1 MREYGRYEMRLRT
14 VVAVAM
20 VCVSVATLA
29 AQEATG
35 IGLQI
40 TTKGLTG
47 SSLYGASSHGSMGVV
62 YRGGAVEAGVMA
74 QAIVFDTEAEGD
86 TPGVLRLGAHGAY
99 LFGDPAAPRR
109 FGIGAEFGTGLG
121 TDDVQYDEYID
132 FGPRVSL
139 DQMIGSRAYVSALV
153 YPLWIETRDFEEGED
168 DWTLTATFPSAR
180 LAVTFLF

>member
-1 MREYGRYEMRLRT
+1 VTAGI
-14 VVAVAM
+14 
-20 VCVSVATLA
+20 A

-40 TTKGLTG
+40 G
-47 SSLYGASSHGSMGVV
+47 SNGSAAVV
-62 YRGGAVEAGVMA
+62 YRGSAVEAGVTA
-74 QAIVFDTEAEGD
+74 QATLFDTEAEGA

-132 FGPRVSL
+132 VGPRVSL
-139 DQMIGSRAYVSALV
+139 DQMIGSRAYVSGLV
-153 YPLWIETRDFEEGED
+153 YPFWIETRDVADVDD
-168 DWTLTATFPSAR
+168 DWTLTARFPLAR
-180 LAVTFLF
+180 IAVTFLF